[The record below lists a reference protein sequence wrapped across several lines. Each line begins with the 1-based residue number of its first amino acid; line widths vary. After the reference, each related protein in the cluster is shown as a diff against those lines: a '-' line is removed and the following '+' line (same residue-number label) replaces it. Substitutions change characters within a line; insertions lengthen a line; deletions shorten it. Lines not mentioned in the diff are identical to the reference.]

1 MFTPASQKYLLRCCR
16 RYIPSKYSISA
27 KYNRQWLRYSST
39 TTEPAPPKETVVF
52 SGIQPTGIP
61 HLGNYLGALR
71 SWVDLQNTSSPDTKL
86 IYSIVDLHALTLP
99 KPAED
104 LRRWRKE
111 ALAVLLAIG
120 IKPERA
126 TLFYQSDVPA
136 HSELM
141 WILSVNAS
149 TGYLSRMTQWKS
161 KLNLPENA
169 KFDLAARNRLKLG
182 LFSYPV
188 LQAADVLVHRANY
201 IPVGEDQKQHIEF
214 AREVANGFNHLH
226 GPVLTVPEAMISPAK
241 RVMSLKNPK
250 QKMSKSDADIRSRIL
265 ITDTPMEIH
274 HKIRLA
280 LTDAGS
286 TIAYDPEKRP
296 GVSNLLEMF
305 SHAEALTS
313 GPPGTTGRS
322 PTEIALE
329 YENSSFKALK
339 QDLSSKLIEMLGSIR
354 ERYVEIMEED
364 AKVASSG
371 SSDKESY
378 LGMVARRGAEE
389 ASANAA
395 ITMRQVRTAIGLS

>member
-1 MFTPASQKYLLRCCR
+1 MFTTTSQKSLLRCCR
-16 RYIPSKYSISA
+16 QYIPLKYSGSA
-27 KYNRQWLRYSST
+27 KCSSQWLRCSST
-39 TTEPAPPKETVVF
+39 TTEPAQPKETVIF

-71 SWVDLQNTSSPDTKL
+71 SWVDLQNSSSPDTKL

-99 KPAED
+99 KAAED
-104 LRRWRKE
+104 LRQWRKE

-169 KFDLAARNRLKLG
+169 KFDLAARNQLKLG

-250 QKMSKSDADIRSRIL
+250 QKMSKSDADIKSRIL
-265 ITDTPMEIH
+265 VTDTPMEIH

-286 TIAYDPEKRP
+286 SITYDPEKRP

-305 SHAEALTS
+305 SHAEALIS
-313 GPPGTTGRS
+313 GPSGTGRS

-339 QDLSSKLIEMLGSIR
+339 QDLSSKLIEMLSSIR

-364 AKVASSG
+364 AKVESSG

-378 LGMVARRGAEE
+378 LSMVARKGAEE

-395 ITMRQVRTAIGLS
+395 ITMKQVRTAIGLS

>member
-1 MFTPASQKYLLRCCR
+1 M
-16 RYIPSKYSISA
+16 
-27 KYNRQWLRYSST
+27 
-39 TTEPAPPKETVVF
+39 
-52 SGIQPTGIP
+52 
-61 HLGNYLGALR
+61 
-71 SWVDLQNTSSPDTKL
+71 L
-86 IYSIVDLHALTLP
+86 IYDNTA
-99 KPAED
+99 
-104 LRRWRKE
+104 
-111 ALAVLLAIG
+111 
-120 IKPERA
+120 
-126 TLFYQSDVPA
+126 
-136 HSELM
+136 
-141 WILSVNAS
+141 
-149 TGYLSRMTQWKS
+149 
-161 KLNLPENA
+161 
-169 KFDLAARNRLKLG
+169 
-182 LFSYPV
+182 
-188 LQAADVLVHRANY
+188 
-201 IPVGEDQKQHIEF
+201 
-214 AREVANGFNHLH
+214 
-226 GPVLTVPEAMISPAK
+226 PAK